1 MVTTELAKT
10 IIQELLQKNKANFL
24 QISLAGNV
32 KDGFQTT
39 ITFESKF
46 PAEFITITTNPL
58 ILIDPRSYVKFANSI
73 LDFDSESNELKF
85 QLKEEICQS

>member
-10 IIQELLQKNKANFL
+10 IIEQLLKKNEANFL

-32 KDGFQTT
+32 QDGFQTI
-39 ITFESKF
+39 ITFETKY
-46 PAEFITITTNPL
+46 PAEFITITTTNPL
-58 ILIDPRSYVKFANSI
+58 ILIDPKSYVKFANSI

-85 QLKEEICQS
+85 QL